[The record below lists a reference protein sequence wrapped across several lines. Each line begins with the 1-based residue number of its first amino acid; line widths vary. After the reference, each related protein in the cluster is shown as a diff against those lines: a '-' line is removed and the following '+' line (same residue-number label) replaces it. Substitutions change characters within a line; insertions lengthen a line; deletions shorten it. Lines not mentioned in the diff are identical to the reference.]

1 MATIVVFASSLF
13 VTSAFV
19 SLKAVELRYGKK
31 NIILELIGK
40 FDSKCDCCVSNLRF
54 RSLQLVQ
61 SIRYIMLVQ
70 IKEVCKDLFYKVK
83 EKIKEE
89 YKIRQNT
96 MMGQKDI
103 TNKGSVS
110 FYLKKITEDKCNG
123 EKGKI
128 EDCL

>member
-1 MATIVVFASSLF
+1 MTTIVVFASSLF

-19 SLKAVELRYGKK
+19 FIKAMELKYGKK
-31 NIILELIGK
+31 NIVLRLIGK
-40 FDSKCDCCVSNLRF
+40 FDSKCDHCVSSLKF
-54 RSLQLVQ
+54 RGLQLVQ
-61 SIRYIMLVQ
+61 SVRYIVLVQ
-70 IKEVCKDLFYKVK
+70 TKDVCKDLFYKAK

-89 YKIRQNT
+89 YRIRQNT

-110 FYLKKITEDKCNG
+110 FYLKKITENKGNG

-128 EDCL
+128 E